1 MRNFKR
7 LLATLLAA
15 IMMVTSSGVTAL
27 AEGITYDFSTA
38 FIESDSN
45 HLPYVSV
52 DENDDYAD
60 GDGITG
66 NHVVTDEKKDHE
78 SSNEGYISGNTGG
91 GMGAA
96 GRGTESVSAPLCRLR
111 RTWRLSS
118 LSSGLQMKTAYT
130 WKLLWKIPVKI
141 LLPQ

>member
-1 MRNFKR
+1 MINDIGKEAFKQEGTVRIMRNFKR

-66 NHVVTDEKKDHE
+66 NHVVTDEKKR
-78 SSNEGYISGNTGG
+78 S
-91 GMGAA
+91 
-96 GRGTESVSAPLCRLR
+96 
-111 RTWRLSS
+111 
-118 LSSGLQMKTAYT
+118 
-130 WKLLWKIPVKI
+130 
-141 LLPQ
+141 